1 MSARALGM
9 TGSDG
14 RTGAAGVDPAARYR
28 RHLLPLIDQWRAR
41 RARVGIFGAGP
52 HTDEL
57 LSHVPELDG
66 PFLVAVLDNDID
78 RQRTSYRG
86 RPVHPSA
93 WAEGHLDVV
102 LCSSYV
108 NEARLAVIVAPSGCE
123 VVTSQPLAGAPSGEG
138 TAAVPFDAV
147 PPAIAGVAAAA
158 PPAAEQFGPTA
169 SASAP
174 APDLTVLIGVP
185 GAGKSR
191 RLIHAVNEARADGR
205 LARVFLC
212 RENPRV
218 AHKERDRTLRC
229 RDPKTWC
236 DLDGFLTSEETI
248 VALDEMP
255 ADALA
260 AVDDSQSFSVAV
272 AQAVVRAA
280 TRGVRCIVSVPSPQ
294 QLQVF
299 RDHGV
304 APTELTLSCQRG
316 CGEPGTTAVL
326 TEKGHTLTVCGE
338 CLKLITE
345 EAAATVRE
353 HLTSR
358 FGSPRMLQEPLP
370 CLDMPEW
377 PTASPSAAR
386 EVDAIANELDGDRS
400 THDAWV
406 PSATLLD
413 LGCGMGARAI
423 ALARKGYH
431 VTGVDPDA
439 ALVSIGRI
447 VDRVF
452 ARRHVAFHHE
462 ALAQW
467 LERNGARYDVVCA
480 PASSEDDGASPAREW
495 TRDQFEAIAAASRH
509 RLLLRLVGQESAA
522 QRKARCAQLA
532 AALRSSGLSVV
543 RVLHEPDLSWCV
555 LSAVRPRDE
564 SERRT

>member
-1 MSARALGM
+1 MSARASGV
-9 TGSDG
+9 TRDDAQECGPV
-14 RTGAAGVDPAARYR
+14 VDPAARYR
-28 RHLLPLIDQWRAR
+28 RHLLPLIDRWRAR
-41 RARVGIFGAGP
+41 GARVGIFGAGP

-57 LSHVPELDG
+57 LSHVPELEG
-66 PFLVAVLDNDID
+66 PFLIAVLDNDVD
-78 RQRTSYRG
+78 RQRASYRG

-102 LCSSYV
+102 VCSSYV
-108 NEARLAVIVAPSGCE
+108 NEARLAVIAAPSGCE
-123 VVTSQPLAGAPSGEG
+123 VVTSQPSAEAPTETKTCAPVS
-138 TAAVPFDAV
+138 P
-147 PPAIAGVAAAA
+147 A
-158 PPAAEQFGPTA
+158 PPSPVPRCVTPLE
-169 SASAP
+169 P
-174 APDLTVLIGVP
+174 AMSTTPAVLDLTVLVGVP

-191 RLIHAVNEARADGR
+191 RLIHAVNAARAAGQ

-236 DLDGFLTSEETI
+236 DLDGFLTSDETI
-248 VALDEMP
+248 VALDDMP

-272 AQAVVRAA
+272 AHAVVRAA
-280 TRGVRCIVSVPSPQ
+280 MRGVRCIVSVPSPQ

-304 APTELTLSCQRG
+304 APTELTLLCQRG

-326 TEKGHTLTVCGE
+326 TEKGHTLTVCAE
-338 CLKLITE
+338 CLTQIAA
-345 EAAATVRE
+345 EAVAAVRE
-353 HLTSR
+353 QLASR
-358 FGSPRMLQEPLP
+358 FGSPRPLHEPLP
-370 CLDMPEW
+370 CLDLPEW
-377 PTASPSAAR
+377 PTVSSSAVR

-400 THDAWV
+400 PRDAWV

-431 VTGVDPDA
+431 VTGVDHDA
-439 ALVSIGRI
+439 AFVAIGRL

-462 ALAQW
+462 GLAQW
-467 LERNGARYDVVCA
+467 LERSGARYDVVCA
-480 PASSEDDGASPAREW
+480 PALCEEDGRSPAREW
-495 TRDQFEAIAAASRH
+495 TRDQLEAIAAAARH
-509 RLLLRLVGQESAA
+509 RLLLRLVGRESAA
-522 QRKARCAQLA
+522 RRKARCAQLSE
-532 AALRSSGLSVV
+532 ALRLAGLSIV
-543 RVLHEPDLSWCV
+543 RTLHDSDLSWCV
-555 LSAVRPRDE
+555 LSAARPRNDRSAE
-564 SERRT
+564 HE